1 MYNKLFT
8 KILDSSI
15 WLEDHAT
22 VRVWVTLM
30 AVMDQD
36 GMCHFASVANLARR
50 ANVSTEEATAAVNV
64 LEGPDPHSSDPDND
78 GRRIERVPGGWIVL
92 NSRKYRAIVSANESR
107 RLTAERSKRYRDRKK
122 NNVTSVTKRDEVA
135 ERHAAVTQ
143 AEAEAE
149 AVFLKGTT
157 LEDAGQKATP
167 PLFPDGR
174 PDYGFDFTKESPSKP
189 PARQKR
195 KQKTNWHY

>member
-36 GMCHFASVANLARR
+36 GMCQFASVANLARR
-50 ANVSTEEATAAVNV
+50 ANVSTEEATVAVKL

-122 NNVTSVTKRDEVA
+122 NGVTSVTRRDETA
-135 ERHAAVTQ
+135 ERHAPITQ

-149 AVFLKGTT
+149 AIV
-157 LEDAGQKATP
+157 LEGNNSPDLA
-167 PLFPDGR
+167 LFPDGR
-174 PDYGFDFTKESPSKP
+174 KDYGFEFTESPQRGSRTK
-189 PARQKR
+189 
-195 KQKTNWHY
+195 KTQREFY